1 MLIHGLQ
8 KLTLLDFPGRVAA
21 TLFTGGCN
29 FRCPF
34 CHNATLVEHP
44 EEAPLYS
51 EEEILTFLSGRVG
64 ILDGV
69 AITGGEP
76 LMNKDIKEFIAKIK
90 AMGFAV
96 KLDTNG
102 TYPEL
107 LKELLDAHLV
117 DYVAMDVKNSPEKYA
132 MTAGIAKLDLK
143 KIETSMKLLRESG
156 VEYEFRTTV
165 VKEFHTVKDIEKI
178 ADWISFSP
186 RYFLQGFTDSGN
198 LIGCDLHPCEKE
210 ILLQML
216 DAAKKK
222 IPSCTLRGI
231 S

>member
-44 EEAPLYS
+44 EEAPLYQ
-51 EEEILTFLSGRVG
+51 EEEILKFLSGRVG

-76 LMNKDIKEFIAKIK
+76 LMNKDIVGFIRKIK
-90 AMGFAV
+90 DMGFAV

-102 TYPEL
+102 TYPDL
-107 LKELLDAHLV
+107 LGELLDGHLV
-117 DYVAMDVKNSPEKYA
+117 DYVAMDVKNCPEKYA
-132 MTAGIAKLDLK
+132 ETAGIAKLDLS

-156 VEYEFRTTV
+156 VDYEFRTTV
-165 VKEFHTVKDIEKI
+165 VREFHTLKDIEKI
-178 ADWISFSP
+178 ADWIAFAP

-198 LIGCDLHPCEKE
+198 LIGADLHPCEKE
-210 ILLQML
+210 LLTQMR
-216 DAAKKK
+216 DAARQK
-222 IPSCTLRGI
+222 IAFCELRGV

>member
-51 EEEILTFLSGRVG
+51 EEEILKFLSGRVG

-76 LMNKDIKEFIAKIK
+76 LMNKDIKDFIRKIK
-90 AMGFAV
+90 ELGFAV

-102 TYPEL
+102 TYPEV
-107 LKELLDAHLV
+107 LKELLDEKLI

-132 MTAGIAKLDLK
+132 ETAGIAKLDLN
-143 KIETSMKLLRESG
+143 KIETSMNLLRTSG
-156 VEYEFRTTV
+156 IEYEFRTTI
-165 VKEFHTVKDIEKI
+165 VKEFHTVGDIAKI
-178 ADWISFSP
+178 ADWISFAP

-198 LIGCDLHPCEKE
+198 LIGSELHPCERE
-210 ILLQML
+210 ILEQML
-216 DAAKKK
+216 AVARKK
-222 IPSCTLRGI
+222 IPSSALRGI

>member
-44 EEAPLYS
+44 EEAPLYQ
-51 EEEILTFLSGRVG
+51 EEEILKFLSGRVG

-117 DYVAMDVKNSPEKYA
+117 DYVAMDVKNCPEKYA
-132 MTAGIAKLDLK
+132 ETAGIAKLDLK

-156 VEYEFRTTV
+156 VDYEFRTTV
-165 VKEFHTVKDIEKI
+165 VKEFHTVEDIAKI
-178 ADWISFSP
+178 ADWIAFAP

-198 LIGCDLHPCEKE
+198 LIGSDLHPCEKE

-222 IPSCTLRGI
+222 IPSCALRGI